1 MQRLRHAVRRNGLA
15 TGTQVPVN
23 PRYQRWRAIT
33 FGITWLI
40 YAGLYFTRQAFS
52 VAKVGLGGAGRP
64 AVALTRAD
72 LGSVDSAYLTTYMV
86 GQFLFGALGDRFG
99 PRKLLLAGLGLSVV
113 AAVLS
118 GFSTAAIG
126 FIAFAVLQGI
136 AQSTGWSNTS
146 KVMTSWFSVPER
158 GRVIGWWCTHYT
170 VGAAIALPFAGW
182 AMQTF
187 GSKESPYWPAAFW
200 SAAAVVAA
208 IGVIAWF
215 LLVERPED
223 LGLPPIEVYHADDAL
238 LPDAEDSAAVEAPVV
253 EAHALEAQ
261 DRSWAVIGEVLRQ
274 PGVWLLA
281 VAYFPVKLARYS
293 FYFWGPKF
301 VSESLGSDSLDS
313 SWYAAAMPLGGLVGV
328 IAIGYV
334 SDKLFQ
340 SRRAPATIL
349 SLLLAAVVMTT
360 GLWPVHNAW
369 LMGGF
374 FFLVGAFLFGPDSI
388 ISATASMD
396 FGTKRAAGTAT
407 GFVNGVGSIG
417 AILGGYLPGKIT
429 TEANWTPMF
438 YVMFIGLFA
447 SAIILLPLWRTRPPT
462 A

>member
-1 MQRLRHAVRRNGLA
+1 M
-15 TGTQVPVN
+15 PVN
-23 PRYQRWRAIT
+23 PRYQRWRATT

-64 AVALTRAD
+64 AVTVPRES

-99 PRKLLLAGLGLSVV
+99 PRKLLLAGLTLSVA

-118 GFSTAAIG
+118 GFSTGVTA
-126 FIAFAVLQGI
+126 FVAFAALQGV
-136 AQSTGWSNTS
+136 AQATGWSNTS
-146 KVMTSWFSVPER
+146 KVMASWFSVPER

-182 AMQTF
+182 AMQAV

-200 SAAAVVAA
+200 SSAAVVGA
-208 IGVIAWF
+208 IGVLAWF
-215 LLVERPED
+215 TLVERPED
-223 LGLPPIEVYHADDAL
+223 LGLPPIEVYHKDDDL
-238 LPDAEDSAAVEAPVV
+238 LAEVNESASVEEPVV

-281 VAYFPVKLARYS
+281 IAYFPVKLARYS
-293 FYFWGPKF
+293 FYFWGPKY
-301 VSESLGSDSLDS
+301 VSESLGSSALDS
-313 SWYAAAMPLGGLVGV
+313 AWYAAAMPLGGLVGV

-349 SLLLAAVVMTT
+349 SLVLAAGMTLI
-360 GLWPVHNAW
+360 GFWPVHSAW
-369 LMGGF
+369 LMGVF
-374 FFLVGAFLFGPDSI
+374 FFSVGAFLFGPDSI

-396 FGTKRAAGTAT
+396 FGTKRAAGTST

-429 TEANWTPMF
+429 TEADWTPIF
-438 YVMFIGLFA
+438 YVMFFGLFA